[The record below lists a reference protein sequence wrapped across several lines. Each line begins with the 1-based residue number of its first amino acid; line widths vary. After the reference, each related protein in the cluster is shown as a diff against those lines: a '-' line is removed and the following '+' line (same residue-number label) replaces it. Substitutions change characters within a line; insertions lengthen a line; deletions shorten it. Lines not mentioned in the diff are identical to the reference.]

1 MGYLL
6 WFGIVVI
13 AFMWMHFFTSL
24 SFRQKWI
31 TLLLLTLII
40 ANAILYN
47 IMKDLES
54 KHINEMQLKYT
65 NGETLRCNGVNVN
78 RETFGYSVGTQSFI
92 GNQGT
97 RYPNQIFSAAEC
109 R

>member
-1 MGYLL
+1 
-6 WFGIVVI
+6 
-13 AFMWMHFFTSL
+13 MWMHYFTTL
-24 SFRQKWI
+24 TWRQKWI
-31 TLLLLTLII
+31 TLLILSLVI

-65 NGETLRCNGVNVN
+65 NGETLSCHGVNVD
-78 RETFGYSVGTQSFI
+78 RKTFGYSVGTQSFI

-97 RYPNQIFSAAEC
+97 RYPNQIFSASEC

>member
-13 AFMWMHFFTSL
+13 VFIWMHYFTAL
-24 SFRQKWI
+24 TWRQKWI
-31 TLLLLTLII
+31 TLLLLSLII
-40 ANAILYN
+40 ANALLYN

-54 KHINEMQLKYT
+54 KHINEMQLKYK
-65 NGETLRCNGVNVN
+65 NGETLRCNKINVDQKSF
-78 RETFGYSVGTQSFI
+78 TYSVGTQSYI
-92 GNQGT
+92 GNQDS
-97 RYPNQIFSAAEC
+97 RYPNQIFSASEC

>member
-6 WFGIVVI
+6 WFSIVLIVFI
-13 AFMWMHFFTSL
+13 WMHYFTAL
-24 SFRQKWI
+24 TWRQKWI

-54 KHINEMQLKYT
+54 KHIHEMQLKYK
-65 NGETLRCNGVNVN
+65 NGETLRCNGINVDQKSF
-78 RETFGYSVGTQSFI
+78 TYSVGTQSYI
-92 GNQGT
+92 GNQDS
-97 RYPNQIFSAAEC
+97 RYPNQIFSASEC

>member
-6 WFGIVVI
+6 WFSIVIVVFI
-13 AFMWMHFFTSL
+13 WMYYFTSL
-24 SFRQKWI
+24 TFRQKGYI
-31 TLLLLTLII
+31 LLLLTLVI
-40 ANAILYN
+40 ANAVLYN

-65 NGETLRCNGVNVN
+65 NGETLLCKGIKVDRKG
-78 RETFGYSVGTQSFI
+78 FSYSVGTQSFI
-92 GNQGT
+92 GNKES
-97 RYPNQIFSAAEC
+97 RYPNQIFSASEC

>member
-6 WFGIVVI
+6 WFGVVI
-13 AFMWMHFFTSL
+13 IVFVWMQYFTSL
-24 SFRQKWI
+24 TFRQKWI
-31 TLLLLTLII
+31 TLLLLSLII

-47 IMKDLES
+47 VMKDLES

-65 NGETLRCNGVNVN
+65 NGETLRCNGVNVD
-78 RETFGYSVGTQSFI
+78 RKAFGYSVGTQSYI
-92 GNQGT
+92 GNQDSK
-97 RYPNQIFSAAEC
+97 YPNQIFSASEC

>member
-6 WFGIVVI
+6 WFGIVIIV
-13 AFMWMHFFTSL
+13 FMWMQYFTSL
-24 SFRQKWI
+24 TFRQKWI
-31 TLLLLTLII
+31 TLLLLSLVI

-54 KHINEMQLKYT
+54 KHINKMQLKYT
-65 NGETLRCNGVNVN
+65 NGETLRCNGVNVD
-78 RETFGYSVGTQSFI
+78 RKTFGYSVGTQSFI

-97 RYPNQIFSAAEC
+97 RYLNQIFSASEC

>member
-6 WFGIVVI
+6 WFSIVVI
-13 AFMWMHFFTSL
+13 VFIWMHYFTAL
-24 SFRQKWI
+24 TFRQKGL

-54 KHINEMQLKYT
+54 KHIHEMQLKYK
-65 NGETLRCNGVNVN
+65 NGETLRCNGVEVDQKS
-78 RETFGYSVGTQSFI
+78 FGYSVGTQSYI
-92 GNQGT
+92 GNQDS